1 MRARLLTKK
10 ISPSAIFPA
19 GHVYALDPNSPIP
32 DGWEE
37 VEIVSEPKI
46 VPCRGSELKCACR
59 SDECECVHRRTHH
72 INYRG
77 KCLKLGCKCLRF
89 REVE

>member
-1 MRARLLTKK
+1 MNTALLL
-10 ISPSAIFPA
+10 ALPA
-19 GHVYALDPNSPIP
+19 VLVLGADNN

-37 VEIVSEPKI
+37 VEIVSEPT
-46 VPCRGSELKCACR
+46 CRGSELKCAHR
-59 SDECECVHRRTHH
+59 SDECQCVHRRTHH